1 LAQVSLLHSGKMV
14 LVWALVAAAF
24 ADDETDSAGWK
35 STTNEQGQRVQ
46 QMQVMAPSLTEQDQ
60 KDTRLPEQY
69 RCDACM
75 AVAFHLNNRMKRQK
89 VTLASWEYIDLF
101 EATCK
106 EGEFPG
112 YGVKLVDGENALSG
126 PGIQRDESL
135 QPGGASIQMGGDTWG
150 RRLASECTEIVF
162 DIVGEDE
169 VYKLRKAGDFGA
181 ALCGKAGYCDN
192 TGIEKAKQGRKAAK
206 AAAEKEKKKKEDE
219 KEKKKAEKQAKIDAG
234 EEDEEEEERREAREA
249 KKRKEKAA
257 KEKKEK
263 EEKKKKEEAEK
274 RKLAAAE
281 AAKTGGK
288 LTWAQYVEGLI
299 ERGAVKDDFLFKS
312 RTAKEWDLELLKA
325 TNKITSEAVAKSEL

>member
-1 LAQVSLLHSGKMV
+1 MALWWTLAVGAVLAQD
-14 LVWALVAAAF
+14 AA
-24 ADDETDSAGWK
+24 DSEPDEHGWK

-46 QMQVMAPSLTEQDQ
+46 QMQVMAPTLTEQDQ
-60 KDTRLPEQY
+60 KDARLPEQY

-219 KEKKKAEKQAKIDAG
+219 KEKKKTEKQAKIDAG
-234 EEDEEEEERREAREA
+234 EEDEEEVERREAKEA

-257 KEKKEK
+257 KEKK
-263 EEKKKKEEAEK
+263 EKKKKEEAEK